1 MRVSLNEIQVMC
13 RKAFEGMGFAPGDY
27 EDAAELVGWLHLQG
41 LDGIGTLA
49 AALNYLQGEANQPF
63 TLNQEDNTLLV
74 IDSQGQSVLRCAA
87 TAVELVL
94 DKALR
99 RGQALLQ
106 IHHCHNRLLLLGYL
120 SKAAERG
127 VHVQARWED
136 ARQRH
141 LADFTAGEQRP
152 ALRSD
157 AQPEAVQAF
166 EQGITVLFTRPGQT
180 LPTPARVTASNTA
193 NQGFTVDAGTWQ
205 RLKQLSEQILVES
218 SEASRRH
225 GAGAGSDAD

>member
-13 RKAFEGMGFAPGDY
+13 RKAFEGMGFAPGDC

-41 LDGIGTLA
+41 LDGIGALA
-49 AALNYLQGEANQPF
+49 QALDFLQGEASQPF
-63 TLNQEDNTLLV
+63 TLHYDDSTVLV
-74 IDSQGQSVLRCAA
+74 IDAHGQSVLRCAA
-87 TAVELVL
+87 TAVELAL

-127 VHVQARWED
+127 LHVQARWED
-136 ARQRH
+136 TRQRH
-141 LADFTAGEQRP
+141 LADFTAGEPRP
-152 ALRSD
+152 ALDSE
-157 AQPEAVQAF
+157 AQPGAVEAF
-166 EQGITVLFTRPGQT
+166 EQGVTVLFTRPAGAR
-180 LPTPARVTASNTA
+180 PAAGATQRTA

-218 SEASRRH
+218 TDASRRH
-225 GAGAGSDAD
+225 GAGGGSDAD

>member
-13 RKAFEGMGFAPGDY
+13 RKAFEGMGYAPGDC
-27 EDAAELVGWLHLQG
+27 EDAAELVGWLHVQG
-41 LDGIGTLA
+41 LDGIGALA
-49 AALNYLQGEANQPF
+49 QALDYLQGEASQPF
-63 TLNQEDNTLLV
+63 TLSYDDSTLLV
-74 IDSQGQSVLRCAA
+74 LDAHGQSVLRCAA
-87 TAVELVL
+87 TAVELAL
-94 DKALR
+94 DKALH
-99 RGQALLQ
+99 RGQALLK

-127 VHVQARWED
+127 LHVQARWDD

-152 ALRSD
+152 ALRSE
-157 AQPEAVQAF
+157 AQPGAVEAF
-166 EQGITVLFTRPGQT
+166 EQGVTVLFTRPAYA
-180 LPTPARVTASNTA
+180 LPSAGTRQRTA

-218 SEASRRH
+218 TEASRRH
-225 GAGAGSDAD
+225 GAGGGSDTD